1 MVEDEK
7 KRRAPAMTL
16 EERRAAIVAS
26 TLPLLVEHGSAVSTS
41 QIAAAAGIAEGTVF
55 RAFKDKR
62 ELLVEC
68 MFAGLDATD
77 EVTRIERIDP
87 TLPMPDRLTEG
98 VRTLV
103 DYLGRIV
110 QLGQA
115 MQAAGINRDDVH
127 ERVHGRPRP
136 DDDDKDDEAPGP
148 PREMVR
154 VSRAVAELFDPDQL
168 RLDQEHAAR
177 LLLGLVLTNR
187 RMEAGFGNQVIEPT
201 ELVDL
206 FLHGV
211 IRTNE
216 GNQT

>member
-26 TLPLLVEHGSAVSTS
+26 TLPLLVEHGGAVSTS

-77 EVTRIERIDP
+77 EVGRIERIDP
-87 TLPMPDRLTEG
+87 TLPMSDRLTEG

-115 MQAAGINRDDVH
+115 MQAAGIDRDAVH
-127 ERVHGRPRP
+127 QRVHGRAGSEES
-136 DDDDKDDEAPGP
+136 DDKNPGP

-154 VSRAVAELFDPDQL
+154 VSRAVAALFDPDQL

-187 RMEAGFGNQVIEPT
+187 RMETGFGSQVIEPT

-216 GNQT
+216 GNHA